1 MNIEFDC
8 RFVIEHYLVITI
20 IISIITITL
29 INTII
34 LMTIMAILIIAI
46 IRELD
51 CAKVKVCVVLIWQNW
66 RKKTWIS
73 GKSNYFWRYV
83 EEDGV
88 FTPYRKSKIIFCKF
102 SIDHQKYFF
111 LNIYFLCYLW
121 LCIGTFY
128 LKLYLVFRLS
138 TIWVRAI
145 FWGLLKQPKLP
156 VCIVYF

>member
-51 CAKVKVCVVLIWQNW
+51 CAKVKVCVVLIWQN
-66 RKKTWIS
+66 
-73 GKSNYFWRYV
+73 
-83 EEDGV
+83 
-88 FTPYRKSKIIFCKF
+88 
-102 SIDHQKYFF
+102 
-111 LNIYFLCYLW
+111 
-121 LCIGTFY
+121 
-128 LKLYLVFRLS
+128 
-138 TIWVRAI
+138 
-145 FWGLLKQPKLP
+145 
-156 VCIVYF
+156 